1 MCAFQYAGFGS
12 DLVGVDIWST
22 TTATTPYVGPVLDFT
37 GTLGGLSSAGLR
49 AGSFDAG
56 TFETSAYV
64 PVAGTAA
71 AIPAVTIPTG
81 VYNTT
86 FGDFSTAVLGCFDF
100 SSDCVVTMRTSL
112 HPTGEASCHFGG
124 LIFGASFQFPL
135 SVNLTVAPGS
145 TASGYAYMDWF
156 VTNTATSTDASQS
169 IWTYAIDYS
178 SLSAPV
184 DSAGFF
190 DATMGFPQTTSLPA
204 TVAFDVLQTNYYS
217 LKTGGFI
224 GVAVQHQTG
233 LGGLTD
239 FGGYNVNTAQ
249 NMAFLTDCSVDYCYV
264 GVNTIPNLTPVM
276 ELRGQLIAGVGTLI
290 PSLITLLCVFLA
302 FVSA

>member
-1 MCAFQYAGFGS
+1 MCAFQYAGFGF
-12 DLVGVDIWST
+12 DLVGVDIS
-22 TTATTPYVGPVLDFT
+22 TTATGTTPYLGQLLDFS
-37 GTLGGLSSAGLR
+37 GSLASLSSGALR
-49 AGSFDAG
+49 TGSFDAG
-56 TFETSAYV
+56 TFEVAAYV
-64 PVAGTAA
+64 PATGTAA
-71 AIPAVTIPTG
+71 AIPAVTLPAG

-86 FGDFSTAVLGCFDF
+86 YADFTTALLGCFD
-100 SSDCVVTMRTSL
+100 SSSGCVVTMRTSG
-112 HPTGEASCHFGG
+112 HRTGEASCQFGG

-135 SVNLTVAPGS
+135 NVNLTVAPTS
-145 TASGYAYMDWF
+145 TASGYAYLDWF

-169 IWTYAIDYS
+169 VWTYAIDYT

-190 DATMGFPQTTSLPA
+190 DATMGFPQTTGLPA
-204 TVAFDVLQTNYYS
+204 TVAFDVLQAGYFS

-233 LGGLTD
+233 LGGSD

-264 GVNTIPNLTPVM
+264 GVTTTPNLTPVM

-290 PSLITLLCVFLA
+290 PSFFTLLCVFLV
-302 FVSA
+302 FISA